1 MTTTSQEQA
10 EQLAHERRM
19 MVDAAYAFQYTE
31 SSVFSGIDELQ
42 EFIDANEMMPKIM
55 VDLLLALKKVEHA
68 NNHLIPVPAVAD
80 NEEEVKLYNRR
91 NESIKRSRHAV
102 LQSVMAIKKAFDAQI
117 LRNLERGK

>member
-10 EQLAHERRM
+10 EQRDHERRM

-31 SSVFSGIDELQ
+31 SSVFSGIDELS

-68 NNHLIPVPAVAD
+68 NNHLIPVPSVAN
-80 NEEEVKLYNRR
+80 NEEEVRLYNRR
-91 NESIKRSRHAV
+91 NESIKRSRNAV
-102 LQSVMAIKKAFDAQI
+102 IQSVFAIKRAFDAQI
-117 LRNLERGK
+117 TRNLEQGK